1 MIPGSNRRLS
11 ARKVLRRPATV
22 LLTSGAERLVRTWDV
37 GVDGM
42 SLVSAKPIPP
52 GTRCTVKME
61 LPEGDALRAV
71 DVPVK
76 TVYCS
81 LLGPEGVKVG
91 AVFMTMDEETERLI
105 RAFVS

>member
-11 ARKVLRRPATV
+11 ARRVLRRPATV
-22 LLTSGAERLVRTWDV
+22 VMPGGAQRPVKTWDI

-52 GTRCTVKME
+52 GTRCTVRME
-61 LPEGDALRAV
+61 LPDGDALRAV

-76 TVYCS
+76 TLYCS

-91 AVFMTMDEETERLI
+91 AVYMALDEDTERLI
-105 RAFVS
+105 QRFMA